1 MTPVANLAVALPPP
15 PPKLRQ
21 ALVIEKI
28 GAGEWQLLEVTLSG
42 SAVTAEKRVGHAY
55 YRDLIEQD
63 AVKHLRK
70 LGRK

>member
-1 MTPVANLAVALPPP
+1 MGEAARKLAVE
-15 PPKLRQ
+15 PKLRQ

-28 GAGEWQLLEVTLSG
+28 GAGEWQLLEVTLAGNS
-42 SAVTAEKRVGHAY
+42 VTAEKRVGHAY

-63 AVKHLRK
+63 AVKHLRQ